1 MKAGDSVVVKSGTKD
16 PDLEIDI
23 GGWQGRIVEID
34 KNQKT
39 FLIEW
44 DSHTLKHMPSEVIE
58 QCEAM
63 NWDWERMYLYQED
76 IDPADPRDNNEDRE
90 NISSH
95 LNNKYS
101 WAGLGE
107 EGKRILN
114 VLEKAKSGDDI
125 DAFDAWERHLKE
137 VLKLPFEAVVSEFQE
152 KGPLQQGDKVKVHGF
167 EAWDDLYG
175 IIVSIRAGRRKYAVP
190 LCDLEVI
197 DRTSSN
203 YQPVKDYA
211 VWFANR

>member
-1 MKAGDSVVVKSGTKD
+1 MRKSIMKAGDSVVVKSGTKD

-125 DAFDAWERHLKE
+125 DAF
-137 VLKLPFEAVVSEFQE
+137 VS
-152 KGPLQQGDKVKVHGF
+152 V
-167 EAWDDLYG
+167 
-175 IIVSIRAGRRKYAVP
+175 
-190 LCDLEVI
+190 
-197 DRTSSN
+197 
-203 YQPVKDYA
+203 
-211 VWFANR
+211 